1 MVQKKFD
8 QANLQ
13 TFQCILHQHAGLDAT
28 IPHRS
33 RQDEVTMRGVDT
45 PAARAGRRGAEYA

>member
-33 RQDEVTMRGVDT
+33 RQDEVTMREG
-45 PAARAGRRGAEYA
+45 